1 MRARAGV
8 RPRSRPVVV
17 LAGLVLLA
25 TTACSSSTGDD
36 GYGEVPARPS
46 STGSPS
52 SSSSVAVSSRPA
64 PRSTAVPD
72 LAVEVVAS
80 GFEHGWDIGFLPDG
94 KALVTER
101 PGRIALV
108 SGLRAGA
115 TRTPVRADLGDLYVN
130 SEGGLMGLVVHPDF
144 ATSRQ
149 FTTCQ
154 THQEGGRP
162 VDIRLVTWRLSA
174 DGASAARVRDLL
186 TGLPLSTGRHSGC
199 RPTLDAGGAL
209 VVGTGDTAV
218 GSLPQD
224 LTSLGGKTIRL
235 DLQTGKPLPDNP
247 FIGAANVK
255 QRYVQTYGHRNVQGV
270 ALRPGTDQVFTA
282 EHGPDN
288 NDEVNLVRPGANYG
302 WDPAQGGTVGGYDE
316 GVPMT
321 DTARYPDA
329 VPAVWQS
336 GRTTQAVCG
345 LAFLQGPQWGAFDG
359 ALVVTALKGAK
370 LLVLTLDAAGAV
382 TDVAIPEATNGPF
395 GRLRAARLGPD
406 GALYV
411 TTTNGSDDKL
421 LRITPRP

>member
-1 MRARAGV
+1 MRARASA
-8 RPRSRPVVV
+8 RPRLRSLAAV
-17 LAGLVLLA
+17 AGLALLA
-25 TTACSSSTGDD
+25 TAACSSPAGDD
-36 GYGEVPARPS
+36 GYGEVPARPPASGSSAPVS
-46 STGSPS
+46 ST
-52 SSSSVAVSSRPA
+52 PA

-94 KALVTER
+94 RALVTER

-115 TRTPVRADLGDLYVN
+115 TRTQVRADLSDLYVN
-130 SEGGLMGLVVHPDF
+130 SEGGLMGMVVHPDF
-144 ATSRQ
+144 ATSRE

-154 THQEGGRP
+154 THQESGTP
-162 VDIRLVTWRLSA
+162 VDIRLVTWRLSPE
-174 DGASAARVRDLL
+174 GAAAARVRDLL

-224 LTSLGGKTIRL
+224 LTSLGGKTLRL
-235 DLQTGKPLPDNP
+235 DLGTGKPLPDNP
-247 FIGAANVK
+247 FIGSANAK

-288 NDEVNLVRPGANYG
+288 NDEVNLIRPGANYG

-370 LLVLTLDAAGAV
+370 LLVLTLDDAGAV
-382 TDVAIPEATNGPF
+382 TDVAIPEATNGPY

-411 TTTNGSDDKL
+411 TTTNGDDDEL
-421 LRITPRP
+421 LRITPRT